1 MQSGAI
7 ASSKVSESSPLPLAD
22 QTTTL
27 RSAFSRVS
35 HRSALHVLQ
44 HLSSARRGLATH
56 SRRSQSGGSPGIFDC
71 VESVQTSRRAGSL
84 RGRDFYEHQPGSNL
98 LSEMAEYEALQEDQ
112 RSACKIIVILRAGR
126 GASMSTDKNEWMRDF
141 KYARSF
147 MLPILLATCDQL
159 TYLCLSIL
167 PVEGGQSILDGVA
180 SLTSLLH
187 LVMHNDIFNQL
198 ETFVITMDTALA
210 CVASLPK
217 LQELAL
223 YNITGDVSTSSA
235 LQYTGQVQ
243 RLSLHGVDDLTDTGL
258 RAMLLGLA
266 PAATGL
272 QISSC
277 ADLTPGLLHVVSVVG
292 RTLLDLLLLC
302 CDNGTLSVT
311 DRAIQDSGFAS
322 MRVLRCAI
330 IKGNCITGEGLSK
343 APASLLDLRVEASD
357 NVTAAWL
364 CLWACSRKRGRARLR
379 IARAD
384 WLWIDIKA
392 ILVRDIASKQLP
404 CSLICSAS

>member
-1 MQSGAI
+1 MSCSISA
-7 ASSKVSESSPLPLAD
+7 LPDEVLLRILGEAD
-22 QTTTL
+22 QADRL
-27 RSAFSRVS
+27 AFLTVSRAFRPVAE
-35 HRSALHVLQ
+35 RALFADVIFTSISQ
-44 HLSSARRGLATH
+44 APIFYQRWQNMRR
-56 SRRSQSGGSPGIFDC
+56 SRR
-71 VESVQTSRRAGSL
+71 TSAPPVKSL
-84 RGRDFYEHQPGSNL
+84 SFYGPEGERL
-98 LSEMAEYEALQEDQ
+98 A
-112 RSACKIIVILRAGR
+112 
-126 GASMSTDKNEWMRDF
+126 MSTDKNEWMRDF

-364 CLWACSRKRGRARLR
+364 CLCARLR